1 MTSCPIISQY
11 PEFCSMV
18 TSLQLLRKYKIQRSM
33 MLNTIR

>member
-1 MTSCPIISQY
+1 
-11 PEFCSMV
+11 MV